1 MLKRG
6 DKNPNNNRSTMK
18 WECNSIDIKSEC
30 YSIDIK
36 SEYLQGNKI
45 QRKIFL
51 KLPKEYDK
59 GKLWRLKETVY
70 GL

>member
-6 DKNPNNNRSTMK
+6 DKNPNNNRSARK
-18 WECNSIDIKSEC
+18 WECNSIDIKSE
-30 YSIDIK
+30 
-36 SEYLQGNKI
+36 YLQGNTI

-51 KLPKEYDK
+51 KLPKEYDE
-59 GKLWRLKETVY
+59 GKLWRLKKTVY